1 MLKYLRRHQRERE
14 KLQRAYSKARRGR
27 RLGLYLH
34 IPFCRSKC
42 AYCDFYSLAGCEG
55 EMDRYL
61 RALTRHLAEMAPR
74 AEGYRVDTVYIG
86 GGTPSILGAKRLTRL
101 LREVRRLYRL
111 DRGCEITVEA
121 NPDSVDL
128 PLLRALRRAGANRLS
143 LGVQSANDG
152 ELRAIGRPHT
162 FADAVRAVELA
173 RRAGFDNLSC
183 DLIYGLPDQDMAGW
197 QASVEAL
204 IDLAPEHLSCY
215 GLQLEEGTPLWTR
228 REELI
233 IADDDGQ
240 ADMYLWMVDRLARAG
255 WRQYEISNF
264 AKPGRESRHNLRYWR
279 LEEYAGFGPGAHS
292 DFGGRRYSYVR
303 DLSAYLAGIEEGR
316 PIVDED
322 REIPPDERGS
332 EYLMLGLRT
341 AEGIDADCYS
351 RRYHMNFRLLE
362 ELLRGYA
369 RRGLARQE
377 GGRWRF
383 TPEGFLLS
391 NTLILELLEA
401 QEHHTVQSLLA
412 AGREGQAE

>member
-1 MLKYLRRHQRERE
+1 MLKYIRRHQRERE
-14 KLQRAYSKARRGR
+14 KLQRAYSKAQRGR

-42 AYCDFYSLAGCEG
+42 AYCDFYSLAGREG

-61 RALTRHLAEMAPR
+61 RALTRHLGEMAPR
-74 AEGYRVDTVYIG
+74 AEGYRVDTVYLG
-86 GGTPSILGAKRLTRL
+86 GGTPTILGAKRLTRL
-101 LREVRRLYRL
+101 LREVRRRYRL
-111 DRGCEITVEA
+111 ERGCEVTVEA

-162 FADAVRAVELA
+162 FSDAVRAVELA

-183 DLIYGLPDQDMAGW
+183 DLIYGLPDQDMASW

-204 IDLAPEHLSCY
+204 IALAPEHLSCY
-215 GLQLEEGTPLWTR
+215 GLQLEEGTPLYER
-228 REELI
+228 RSELTL
-233 IADDDGQ
+233 ADDDEQ

-255 WRQYEISNF
+255 YRQYEISNF

-303 DLSAYLAGIEEGR
+303 DLGAYLEGIEQGK

-322 REIPPDERGS
+322 REIPNDERGS

-341 AEGIDADCYS
+341 AEGIDGDWYG
-351 RRYHMNFRLLE
+351 RRYHRNFRPLE
-362 ELLRGYA
+362 DLLRGYEA
-369 RRGLARQE
+369 RGLARQE
-377 GGRWRF
+377 GGRWRL

-391 NTLILELLEA
+391 NPLILELLEA
-401 QEHHTVQSLLA
+401 QEHHTVESLLA
-412 AGREGQAE
+412 MGREE